1 MDAWVWIVIGVVIVV
16 ALVAWAAT
24 QASRRRRTEA
34 LRSQF
39 GDEYDRIV
47 ETAESP
53 REAES
58 ELEQRRERREM
69 LEIHPLPP
77 GARLRY
83 VEEWRALQARFVD
96 DPAGALAAADTLV
109 TKVMSERGYPMEGFD
124 QRTADISVDHPR
136 TVADYRAAHAISTRI
151 ADHEGDGEADTEEM
165 RLAMVHYRSLFDE
178 LLEEDDAELPGDTG
192 DTRTGRG

>member
-1 MDAWVWIVIGVVIVV
+1 MDAWVWIVIGLVIVV
-16 ALVAWAAT
+16 ALVAWFAT
-24 QASRRRRTEA
+24 QASRRRRTAA

-47 ETAESP
+47 ETADSP

-58 ELEQRRERREM
+58 ELEQRRQRREM
-69 LEIHPLPP
+69 LEIRPLPP

-83 VEEWRALQARFVD
+83 VEEWRAVQARFVD

-109 TKVMSERGYPMEGFD
+109 TKVMSERGYPMEDFD

-136 TVADYRAAHAISTRI
+136 TVADYRAAHDISTRI
-151 ADHEGDGEADTEEM
+151 ADREGDGEADTEEM
-165 RLAMVHYRSLFDE
+165 RQAMVHYRSLFDE
-178 LLEEDDAELPGDTG
+178 LLEELDAEVPGDTG
-192 DTRTGRG
+192 DTRTG